1 MTTQTFDRM
10 DIDTHKGVSAVGYFL
25 FFIPLFVKNSPF
37 TRFHANQTLV
47 LFLAELIGSVIF
59 GVILAMN
66 PFSIFI
72 YTIWSLFEL
81 AIGIFKIYGC
91 VNAAKGRAKPLPVI
105 GNIVLLKNPRID
117 MKLSARPMN
126 AAPTSPL
133 TVNPNDGSKIQCPQ
147 CGAMIDKT
155 KKFCGNCGAKVI
167 IKERFCSE
175 CGAPIPEGFAFCG
188 SCGAKYVEPAAEEK
202 ERKCPNCGRIAEE
215 KEKFCMECG
224 TEIPAAE

>member
-10 DIDTHKGVSAVGYFL
+10 DIDTHRGVSAVGYFL

-47 LFLAELIGSVIF
+47 LFLAEMIWTVIC
-59 GVILAMN
+59 GVILELN
-66 PFSIFI
+66 PFSTFI
-72 YTIWSLFEL
+72 YTIWSLPEL
-81 AIGIFKIYGC
+81 VIGIFKIYGC
-91 VNAAKGRAKPLPVI
+91 VNAAKGRAKPLPLI

-117 MKLSARPMN
+117 MNLSARPMN
-126 AAPTSPL
+126 AAPTPL
-133 TVNPNDGSKIQCPQ
+133 AANLNDVNKIQCAE
-147 CGAMIDKT
+147 CGVMIDKT

-188 SCGAKYVEPAAEEK
+188 SCGAKYVEPAAGEK

-224 TEIPAAE
+224 AEIPAAE